1 MGIICMDQSFII
13 QPLGSINNQ
22 GYVGNLVRDIPPVVA
37 YKESKD
43 VYQ

>member
-1 MGIICMDQSFII
+1 MDQSFII
-13 QPLGSINNQ
+13 QPLGEIGTQ

-37 YKESKD
+37 YKGSKD